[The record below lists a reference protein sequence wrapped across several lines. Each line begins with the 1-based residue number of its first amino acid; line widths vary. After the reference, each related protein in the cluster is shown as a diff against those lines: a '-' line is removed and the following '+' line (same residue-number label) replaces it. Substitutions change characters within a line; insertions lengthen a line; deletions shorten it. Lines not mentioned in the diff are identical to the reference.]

1 MARVGA
7 GDAPWWAPCSA
18 AVAVW
23 SRDATRA
30 RYRANLTRRSSDRRS
45 GPRTPSGPGEHPYS
59 GSVVTRLPTN
69 AERDLAPPDPAA
81 EADSPAGRRAA
92 LLRRFRSTGARA
104 GGGHRHLITGS
115 SVLVIGAAVQGLG
128 GMAFSLIVA
137 QWDTKADFGDASA
150 LFTSV
155 LFVTYLAGLG
165 LPVALARYA
174 ADRSVG
180 SHVVFSWAI
189 VATALASVA
198 AAGAYLGLVDPKA
211 ADVLWDW
218 NPVGGF
224 VLFATIV
231 MGSAFSLIV
240 DVRAMTMRRWNLVL
254 ARIALVGIAK
264 VALLPLGREAAD
276 RPLLLFIYLAAP
288 VALSGFVG
296 LALVNRMTGGR
307 HRFAPRPPTARA
319 AARYSIINYVST
331 LGYQAPYFALPV
343 IVLVHVDNATNSS
356 FYVAWG
362 IVAIAFYVPSAIGQA
377 LLAEGGKDGAQ
388 LRSQMRLAMTLAVG
402 LMGAGTV
409 VTFLGKGVVIAAY
422 GEGYEDA
429 AHILPAMMLAGIPWA
444 MSSLYL
450 TEARVMH
457 RHASTVIITLSLT
470 LAIVVP
476 ALVLVPREGLDGA
489 SRAWLV
495 GNLIAA
501 AVASVVTFVGRRTTA
516 GGSATAELDPILPA
530 A

>member
-1 MARVGA
+1 M
-7 GDAPWWAPCSA
+7 
-18 AVAVW
+18 
-23 SRDATRA
+23 
-30 RYRANLTRRSSDRRS
+30 
-45 GPRTPSGPGEHPYS
+45 
-59 GSVVTRLPTN
+59 
-69 AERDLAPPDPAA
+69 
-81 EADSPAGRRAA
+81 SPATRRAA
-92 LLRRFRSTGARA
+92 LLRRFRLAGSNVR
-104 GGGHRHLITGS
+104 GGGHRHLMTGS

-128 GMAFSLIVA
+128 GMAFSLVVA
-137 QWDTKADFGDASA
+137 QWDTKANFGDASA

-180 SHVVFSWAI
+180 SHVVFAWGM
-189 VATALASVA
+189 VATAIGSVVA
-198 AAGAYLGLVDPKA
+198 AALYLGLVHPKA
-211 ADVLWDW
+211 AHVLWDW

-224 VLFATIV
+224 VLFAAVV

-240 DVRAMTMRRWNLVL
+240 DVRAMTMRRWNVVL
-254 ARIALVGIAK
+254 LRIAIVGVAK
-264 VALLPLGREAAD
+264 VALLPFGQD
-276 RPLLLFIYLAAP
+276 SVHRPLLLFLYLGGP
-288 VALSGFVG
+288 VALSGFLG

-307 HRFAPRPPTARA
+307 HQFSPRPPTGRA
-319 AARYSIINYVST
+319 AARYSVINYLST
-331 LGYQAPYFALPV
+331 LAYQAPYFALPV
-343 IVLVHVDNATNSS
+343 IVLVHVDSATNSS

-377 LLAEGGKDGAQ
+377 LLAEGGKDGAH
-388 LRSQMRLAMTLAVG
+388 LRSQMRLAMALAVG
-402 LMGAGTV
+402 LMGAGTII
-409 VTFLGKGVVIAAY
+409 TFLGKGVVVAAY
-422 GEGYEDA
+422 GEDYEDA

-476 ALVLVPREGLDGA
+476 ALILVPRDGLDGA
-489 SRAWLV
+489 SAAWLV

-501 AVASVVTFVGRRTTA
+501 TVALVVTVVGRRTTSDRTA
-516 GGSATAELDPILPA
+516 AAELDPLLPTA
-530 A
+530 

>member
-1 MARVGA
+1 MNA
-7 GDAPWWAPCSA
+7 GP
-18 AVAVW
+18 AVV
-23 SRDATRA
+23 
-30 RYRANLTRRSSDRRS
+30 
-45 GPRTPSGPGEHPYS
+45 
-59 GSVVTRLPTN
+59 
-69 AERDLAPPDPAA
+69 DPAT
-81 EADSPAGRRAA
+81 DQSTLSPATRRAA
-92 LLRRFRSTGARA
+92 LLHRFRATGSAPGGSTG
-104 GGGHRHLITGS
+104 GEGHRHLLTGS
-115 SVLVIGAAVQGLG
+115 SVLVVGAAVQGVG

-137 QWDTKADFGDASA
+137 QWDTKANFGDASA

-180 SHVVFSWAI
+180 SHVVFAWGI
-189 VATALASVA
+189 VTTAVASVTA
-198 AAGAYLGLVDPKA
+198 AALYLGVVDPAA

-218 NPVGGF
+218 SPVGGF
-224 VLFATIV
+224 ALFAVIV

-254 ARIALVGIAK
+254 ARIVAVGVAK
-264 VALLPLGREAAD
+264 VVLLPLGQGSTH
-276 RPLLLFIYLAAP
+276 RPLLLFVYLAGP
-288 VALSGFVG
+288 VAVSGFVG
-296 LALVNRMTGGR
+296 LALVNRITGGR
-307 HRFAPRPPTARA
+307 HQFAPRPPTARA
-319 AARYSIINYVST
+319 AARYSVINYLST
-331 LGYQAPYFALPV
+331 LAYQAPYFALPV
-343 IVLVHVDNATNSS
+343 IVLVNVDNATNSS

-362 IVAIAFYVPSAIGQA
+362 IVAVAFYVPSAIGQA

-388 LRSQMRLAMTLAVG
+388 IRTQMRLAMALAVG
-402 LMGAGTV
+402 LMGVGTI
-409 VTFLGKGVVIAAY
+409 VTFLGKGVVVAAY

-476 ALVLVPREGLDGA
+476 ALILVPRDGLDGA
-489 SRAWLV
+489 SGAWLV

-501 AVASVVTFVGRRTTA
+501 AVAIVVTWVGRRTTA
-516 GGSATAELDPILPA
+516 DRSAATELDPLLPVA
-530 A
+530 